1 MWVLLAGALSLASCG
16 PPRGSMMSYAG
27 VRTTWRAAFDLD
39 DHVLIVRAWNPQGM
53 SLVVWP
59 PRIERGDV
67 VLNAGM
73 ASAGG
78 GHESTYCFQIESPEL
93 PTDWRER
100 FYWREPDGTRV
111 HIEDIPQGDG
121 SRGARARCRSIE
133 PVRP

>member
-1 MWVLLAGALSLASCG
+1 
-16 PPRGSMMSYAG
+16 
-27 VRTTWRAAFDLD
+27 
-39 DHVLIVRAWNPQGM
+39 M

-78 GHESTYCFQIESPEL
+78 GHESTYCFQIESPEFL
-93 PTDWRER
+93 RTDWRER

-111 HIEDIPQGDG
+111 HIEDIPLGRRLP
-121 SRGARARCRSIE
+121 RGARAL
-133 PVRP
+133 PVDRAGASVGAPGA